1 MNLIQKIGDLF
12 FFALLR
18 WCYVAYLQWLSEHR
32 GVPSDARKGVVMT
45 MFYYRLPTLGL
56 SWGTI
61 PCAVPLRANALPPK
75 ILNFRVA
82 L

>member
-1 MNLIQKIGDLF
+1 
-12 FFALLR
+12 
-18 WCYVAYLQWLSEHR
+18 
-32 GVPSDARKGVVMT
+32 MT

-61 PCAVPLRANALPPK
+61 PCIIPARPSAYQSRIV
-75 ILNFRVA
+75 NFRTA